1 MTGFTRED
9 AVGKSSLEMD
19 IWANPADREALV
31 KGLQENGAL
40 NNLEAEFRFKDG
52 TVKTGLM
59 SARVIEID
67 HEQCILSIT
76 RDISER
82 KQAEVDLKQA
92 HAQLEEAYNATLE
105 GWVRALEIRE
115 HDTADHSRRVVEMTI
130 SMAERMGI
138 TGEALVHAKRGALLH
153 DIGKMGVP
161 DNILLKPGSLTME
174 EWTIMRYHPVY
185 ARNLLQE
192 ISYLIPAMDI
202 PYSHHER
209 WNGAGYPRGLSGEEI
224 PLTARIFAVIDV
236 YDALLSNRPYRPA
249 WAEEDVIK
257 YLIDQKGVQFDP
269 HVVDEFLACLDGKKP
284 K

>member
-1 MTGFTRED
+1 M
-9 AVGKSSLEMD
+9 
-19 IWANPADREALV
+19 
-31 KGLQENGAL
+31 
-40 NNLEAEFRFKDG
+40 
-52 TVKTGLM
+52 
-59 SARVIEID
+59 
-67 HEQCILSIT
+67 IL
-76 RDISER
+76 
-82 KQAEVDLKQA
+82 
-92 HAQLEEAYNATLE
+92 
-105 GWVRALEIRE
+105 
-115 HDTADHSRRVVEMTI
+115 ADHSRRVVEMTI

-161 DNILLKPGSLTME
+161 DNILLKPGSLSME

-185 ARNLLQE
+185 ARTLLQE
-192 ISYLIPAMDI
+192 INYLVPAMDI

-269 HVVDEFLACLDGKKP
+269 HVVDEFLALLELNRS
-284 K
+284 